1 MATKKRYA
9 ANSAGYDIVNGEEWY
24 GTFEYDTTKKE
35 TVFNAAG
42 RSIKI
47 GEIFKDEDGNTLVRI
62 DYIDADKSEQSLV
75 IDRSLLGDKKELLKK
90 LLQAGAMV
98 YDWSIGI
105 LTKCFALV
113 EAHTDQISRCHAKTG
128 WSKAGESF
136 AYRGQSL
143 ISNDE
148 VTSTYVGIYDL
159 NHQGTFD
166 DWLKMVE
173 EQVMGW
179 IPMEVALLIGLSP
192 LVSNLIEDCRLIFH
206 LMGDSSVG
214 KTTAGV
220 LAVSVA
226 GCPRPSESAK
236 RNNLKE
242 ESLHSLLT
250 SWNGT
255 DNAIL
260 GMLNGLD
267 GTIIVLDELS
277 KLSDKAELTKI
288 LYTFSD
294 GMDKN
299 RQKKARVMDKTDVY
313 HTNVLSI
320 GEESLIGKARN
331 ANTGIR
337 MRVCEIRDRFTET
350 AAQSEA
356 IKKGCYANYGHA
368 VPKMAEYMV
377 KMGRDNILS
386 VYDRQFE
393 SFHTELSSVGS
404 VSVSSHRL
412 AVFGA
417 VILTTAEI
425 ASDALDLS
433 FSMENI
439 RKFMLKHLV
448 GDGSS
453 RNVAERAHEALWSY
467 VTQYQAHF
475 IEGNAVV
482 WGKNI
487 DCRGR
492 ITDSR
497 KCKGKEVAFKREVLS
512 NILRDLGFNNV
523 DVILDT
529 FETKGWTNHEKGKNY
544 NRRKITAMDSES
556 AQAIVVVFPYA

>member
-9 ANSAGYDIVNGEEWY
+9 ASNVGYDIINGEEWY
-24 GTFEYDTTKKE
+24 GTIEYDAAKKE
-35 TVFNAAG
+35 TIFNAVG
-42 RSIKI
+42 RSIRI
-47 GEIFKDEDGNTLVRI
+47 GEIFKDEEGNTLVRI
-62 DYIDADKSEQSLV
+62 DYIDADKSKKSLIV
-75 IDRSLLGDKKELLKK
+75 DRRLLGDKKELLQK

-98 YDWSIGI
+98 YDWSYGI
-105 LTKCFALV
+105 LTKCFAFV
-113 EAHTDQISRCHAKTG
+113 EAQTSQVSLCHTKTG
-128 WSKAGESF
+128 WSKADESF
-136 AYRGQSL
+136 AYRGQTL
-143 ISNDE
+143 ISSDE
-148 VTSTYVGIYDL
+148 VTSFYVGIYDL
-159 NHQGTFD
+159 SHQGTFE
-166 DWLKMVE
+166 DWVTLVR

-179 IPMEVALLIGLSP
+179 VPMEVALLIGLSP
-192 LVSNLIEDCRLIFH
+192 LISNLLDDCRLIFH
-206 LMGDSSVG
+206 LMGDSSMG

-220 LAVSVA
+220 LAASVA
-226 GCPRPSESAK
+226 GCPLPSESAK
-236 RNNLKE
+236 RSNLKG

-350 AAQSEA
+350 AEQSEA

-377 KMGRDNILS
+377 NTGRENILS
-386 VYDRQFE
+386 VYERQFE
-393 SFHTELSSVGS
+393 SFHAELSSAGDAS
-404 VSVSSHRL
+404 ISSHRL

-433 FSMENI
+433 FSMEEI
-439 RKFMLKHLV
+439 QAFMLKHLV

-467 VTQYQAHF
+467 VIQYQAHF
-475 IEGNAVV
+475 IEGNAVE
-482 WGKNI
+482 WCKNI

-497 KCKGKEVAFKREVLS
+497 KCKGKEVSFKRDVLY
-512 NILRDLGFNNV
+512 NIFRDLGFSNV
-523 DVILDT
+523 DVILDH
-529 FETKGWTNHEKGKNY
+529 FEVKGWTNHEKGKNY
-544 NRRKITAMDSES
+544 NRRKITAMDSDS
-556 AQAIVVVFPYA
+556 AQAVVVVFPNA

>member
-1 MATKKRYA
+1 MLLIVL
-9 ANSAGYDIVNGEEWY
+9 GYDTVNGEEWY
-24 GTFEYDTTKKE
+24 GTFEYDAAKKE
-35 TVFNAAG
+35 TVFNAVG
-42 RSIKI
+42 RSIRI

-62 DYIDADKSEQSLV
+62 DYTDADRSEQSLI
-75 IDRSLLGDKKELLKK
+75 IDRSLLGDKKELLKM

-113 EAHTDQISRCHAKTG
+113 EAHTDQVSRCHTKTG
-128 WSKAGESF
+128 WSKAEESF
-136 AYRGQSL
+136 SYRGQSL
-143 ISNDE
+143 ISSDKAVSN
-148 VTSTYVGIYDL
+148 YVGIYDL
-159 NHQGTFD
+159 SHHGTLD
-166 DWLKMVE
+166 GWVKLVK
-173 EQVMGW
+173 EQVIGW
-179 IPMEVALLIGLSP
+179 VPMEIALLIGLSP
-192 LVSNLIEDCRLIFH
+192 LVSNLIDDCRLIFH

-226 GCPRPSESAK
+226 GCPLPTESAK
-236 RNNLKE
+236 RSNLKG

-320 GEESLIGKARN
+320 GEESLIGKAKN

-337 MRVCEIRDRFTET
+337 MRVCEIRDRFTES
-350 AAQSEA
+350 AEQSEA
-356 IKKGCYANYGHA
+356 IKKGCYKNYGHA

-377 KMGRDNILS
+377 EMGRDSILS
-386 VYDRQFE
+386 VYSRQFE
-393 SFHTELSSVGS
+393 AFHSELSSVEDT
-404 VSVSSHRL
+404 SVSSHRL

-425 ASDALDLS
+425 ASDALGLP
-433 FSMENI
+433 FSMEEI
-439 RKFMLKHLV
+439 QAFMLKHLV

-482 WGKNI
+482 WDKNI

-497 KCKGKEVAFKREVLS
+497 KCKGKEVAFKRDVLHS
-512 NILRDLGFNNV
+512 IFRDIGFSNV

-556 AQAIVVVFPYA
+556 AQAVVVVFPDT